1 MDNRSGWKL
10 GVGYK
15 TRPRTGD
22 AGAFAGSGSKLQG
35 VWFGWTAGQLGWD
48 WDSWH
53 HHSVAQGRPLL
64 TTPNHGFGYNPD
76 IYFIGSSRSRHQDKT
91 RNKIGRVRPQ
101 LIGSHLAHDMMLI
114 ISAFPASIKAKPQ
127 SSKVDAT
134 QSLGQLGW
142 VGGTKSKEGR
152 SLMPPVAQC
161 PYTTANFTALHI

>member
-101 LIGSHLAHDMMLI
+101 LIGSHLAHDAYHL
-114 ISAFPASIKAKPQ
+114 SVPR
-127 SSKVDAT
+127 VN
-134 QSLGQLGW
+134 
-142 VGGTKSKEGR
+142 KSKTPIVKGGCNSEPRPVGVGR
-152 SLMPPVAQC
+152 GA
-161 PYTTANFTALHI
+161 

>member
-1 MDNRSGWKL
+1 MVNRLVWKVV
-10 GVGYK
+10 VGYK

-22 AGAFAGSGSKLQG
+22 GGAFAGSGSKLQW
-35 VWFGWTAGQLGWD
+35 VWFGWPAGQLGWD
-48 WDSWH
+48 SW

-76 IYFIGSSRSRHQDKT
+76 IFFIGSSRSRHQDKT
-91 RNKIGRVRPQ
+91 RKKIGRVGPQ

-127 SSKVDAT
+127 SSKLEAT

-142 VGGTKSKEGR
+142 VGGTKKKEGR
-152 SLMPPVAQC
+152 SLMLRLCAYLLAPSSVHDWRLQ
-161 PYTTANFTALHI
+161 